1 MESVPCWLA
10 GSYSSSRP
18 SSEASASAVSSV
30 SVVSAPDTALFRASP
45 AKSSG
50 NGFSKI
56 RFFSDEKSH
65 ALYPHALRRGSLL
78 FQ

>member
-1 MESVPCWLA
+1 MFAPPLDIFRAVGFRIGGFKKVA
-10 GSYSSSRP
+10 
-18 SSEASASAVSSV
+18 EAPGDD
-30 SVVSAPDTALFRASP
+30 VVSAPDTALFRASP